1 MIEVMHFVDEKMRH
15 SVLLQ
20 RVDKIKRRMVCEPQM
35 VKGKVEDRIRQPEF
49 LLDMLPHDRCLSSSF
64 CAFETYK
71 PITPIYFGEKITF
84 EIQIRSGNQPV
95 GNLL

>member
-1 MIEVMHFVDEKMRH
+1 MLKMMHFVDEKMRH

-20 RVDKIKRRMVCEPQM
+20 RVDKIKCRMVREPQM
-35 VKGKVEDRIRQPEF
+35 VKRKVEDGIRQTE
-49 LLDMLPHDRCLSSSF
+49 LLLYMLPQNCCLSSAF
-64 CAFETYK
+64 CTFETYK
-71 PITPIYFGEKITF
+71 PITPVDIGEEITL